1 MCSNQH
7 INAYKYAFW
16 AYAQFERMNSVHFY
30 ENFIRLC
37 TEMGVTPGNVM
48 RDLNMSRNTPNN
60 WKYGRAPSRATLLK
74 LSSYFGVPEDYL
86 MDGYPET
93 FTNVA
98 NGNISGSSIVIGSKA
113 NEIIS
118 SAGGDNSLNLSEAEE
133 ELIRIFRK
141 VGVRKQTQIMSFVF
155 DLEEKE

>member
-1 MCSNQH
+1 MVISSDFVYFNVIWRNCQ
-7 INAYKYAFW
+7 IKAGVIVFYDQYVKLC
-16 AYAQFERMNSVHFY
+16 FENNERPTALARKLGFSPNSPQ
-30 ENFIRLC
+30 RWKA
-37 TEMGVTPGNVM
+37 GVVPKSDTVQKIA
-48 RDLNMSRNTPNN
+48 D
-60 WKYGRAPSRATLLK
+60 
-74 LSSYFGVPEDYL
+74 YFGVSTDYL
-86 MDGYPET
+86 LKGDGET
-93 FTNVA
+93 FTNIA
-98 NGNISGSSIVIGSKA
+98 NGTISGSSIVIGSKA